1 MRVFLGF
8 VLLLSLALNAYFLW
22 HQGFTKSVAP
32 DEAISAKFE
41 HNALTEEAK
50 NNSDLGVTPVIPNA
64 NTINEKDALDVPQ
77 EGITLDFLRA
87 LKHAKD
93 YERLAFYVQT
103 YLRQYPQDIDALL
116 LEAEAFYYTEPLN
129 AALLNYYSLRDQNL
143 EPEQLDS
150 INKLIDVNT
159 TRTIQQFSGDGTW
172 DLLATFLEPL
182 IQVDPLNRRYLM
194 ALATAY
200 GMQQQTVLME
210 NILAS
215 LPADDQRAQRL
226 RDNIYGREQA
236 PEPELAS
243 NTNNTPRDYS
253 NRQRVVPLTERNG
266 QYYTRVALSG
276 VNALLL
282 VDTGASTTAISA
294 QIFAQID
301 SDDTAY
307 LGNFNVQT
315 AGGMISSP
323 IYRIANFQI
332 GSETLKNI
340 SVVVLPT
347 ENMRNFDGLLGINVI
362 RSFNVEYDANIGTMR
377 MFKKQ
382 G

>member
-1 MRVFLGF
+1 
-8 VLLLSLALNAYFLW
+8 
-22 HQGFTKSVAP
+22 
-32 DEAISAKFE
+32 
-41 HNALTEEAK
+41 
-50 NNSDLGVTPVIPNA
+50 
-64 NTINEKDALDVPQ
+64 
-77 EGITLDFLRA
+77 
-87 LKHAKD
+87 
-93 YERLAFYVQT
+93 
-103 YLRQYPQDIDALL
+103 
-116 LEAEAFYYTEPLN
+116 
-129 AALLNYYSLRDQNL
+129 
-143 EPEQLDS
+143 
-150 INKLIDVNT
+150 
-159 TRTIQQFSGDGTW
+159 
-172 DLLATFLEPL
+172 
-182 IQVDPLNRRYLM
+182 M

>member
-1 MRVFLGF
+1 MKVFLGF
-8 VLLLSLALNAYFLW
+8 ALLLSLALNAYLLW
-22 HQGFTKSVAP
+22 HQGLAKPLTQEESISAEVYRDARSEALKNTPNSDAISVASKQSEQAVQDP
-32 DEAISAKFE
+32 LK
-41 HNALTEEAK
+41 
-50 NNSDLGVTPVIPNA
+50 
-64 NTINEKDALDVPQ
+64 VPQ
-77 EGITLDFLRA
+77 EGITLDFLRG
-87 LKHAKD
+87 LKQANE

-103 YLRQYPQDIDALL
+103 YLRQYPQDTDALL

-129 AALLNYYSLRDQNL
+129 AALLNYYALRDQNL
-143 EPEQLDS
+143 TREQLES
-150 INKLIDVNT
+150 INKIIDVNT
-159 TRTIQQFSGDGTW
+159 TRIIQQFSGDGTW

-200 GMQQQTVLME
+200 GMQQQTILME

-226 RDNIYGREQA
+226 RDNIYGREQ

-253 NRQRVVPLTERNG
+253 NRRRSVPLTERNG

-294 QIFAQID
+294 QVFAQID

-323 IYRIANFQI
+323 IYRIASFQI

-340 SVVVLPT
+340 SVMILPT

-362 RSFNVEYDANIGTMR
+362 RSFNVEYDPTIGTMR
-377 MFKKQ
+377 MFKKE